1 MTCSTSQFNQR
12 DSPTSAQRPTTLG
25 DAAAVAQKV
34 LAADGDL
41 YHALHKTVPPP
52 VLWTTHPNCEHITLW

>member
-1 MTCSTSQFNQR
+1 MTCSTSQFNRR

-41 YHALHKTVPPP
+41 YHVLHKTVPPP
-52 VLWTTHPNCEHITLW
+52 VL